1 MWEKQVVVTVMR
13 GWSQRCS
20 CKATKTYDI
29 VLLYCLYY
37 QNTREKEENDNGESN
52 EPFA

>member
-1 MWEKQVVVTVMR
+1 MR

-29 VLLYCLYY
+29 VLFSGLYY
-37 QNTREKEENDNGESN
+37 QNTREKEEKKENGESN